1 MKLIFLG
8 PPGAGKG
15 TLAGLVSKEHG
26 IPQIS
31 TGDMFRD
38 AIKRETELGKKV
50 KEIVGRGDL
59 VPDELTVSL
68 VRERLAQAD
77 AAKGY
82 ILDGFPRTIPQAE
95 ALEEFQTLDAVVNF
109 AIERRPRRE
118 AASGREICKSCG
130 AIYHVTNMPSK
141 VKGVC
146 DKCGG
151 PLYTRPDDTLE
162 SITNRLDVYRKQTE
176 PLIEFYRKK
185 RLLRGHRFLEVPR
198 GHARPDPKRCSPV
211 KVGLTSAPASITWR
225 CF

>member
-15 TLAGLVSKEHG
+15 TLANLISKEYS

-31 TGDMFRD
+31 TGDIFRD

-68 VRERLAQAD
+68 VRERLSQPDAQ
-77 AAKGY
+77 KGY

-95 ALEEFQTLDAVVNF
+95 ALGTFEKLDAVIDF
-109 AIERRPRRE
+109 AIDDALVIERL
-118 AASGREICKSCG
+118 SGREICRNCG
-130 AIYHVTNMPSK
+130 AIYHVKNMPSK

-151 PLYTRPDDTLE
+151 PTYTRPDDSLE
-162 SITNRLDVYRKQTE
+162 SIKNRLDVYRKQTE
-176 PLIEFYRKK
+176 PLIAYYGKKNLIRKIDSSK
-185 RLLRGHRFLEVPR
+185 
-198 GHARPDPKRCSPV
+198 SPEDTHIQIRKALSKIV
-211 KVGLTSAPASITWR
+211 
-225 CF
+225 

>member
-15 TLAGLVSKEHG
+15 TLAGLASNELG

-31 TGDMFRD
+31 TGDIFRD

-68 VRERLAQAD
+68 VRERLAQPD
-77 AAKGY
+77 AARGF

-95 ALEEFQTLDAVVNF
+95 ALAGFQALDAVINF
-109 AIERRPRRE
+109 IISDEEVVKRL
-118 AASGREICKSCG
+118 SGRRVCRSCG
-130 AIYHVTNMPSK
+130 AIYNVENVPPK
-141 VKGVC
+141 REGIC

-151 PLYTRPDDTLE
+151 ALYIRDDDKIE
-162 SITNRLDVYRKQTE
+162 SIMNRLEVYKDQTE
-176 PLIEFYRKK
+176 PLIAFYKK
-185 RLLRGHRFLEVPR
+185 RELLRDVNPSKNPQDTFSQLKK
-198 GHARPDPKRCSPV
+198 AL
-211 KVGLTSAPASITWR
+211 GL
-225 CF
+225 

>member
-15 TLAGLVSKEHG
+15 TLAGVVSAEHG

-31 TGDMFRD
+31 TGDMFRA
-38 AIKRETELGKKV
+38 AIKNETPLGKKV
-50 KEIVGRGDL
+50 KAILASGEL
-59 VPDELTVSL
+59 VPDDVTVELVK
-68 VRERLAQAD
+68 ERLAQAD

-95 ALEEFQTLDAVVNF
+95 ALGKFQTLDAVIDF
-109 AIERRPRRE
+109 AIDDELVVKRL
-118 AASGREICKSCG
+118 SGREICKNCG

-151 PLYTRPDDTLE
+151 PLYTRPDDSLE
-162 SITNRLDVYRKQTE
+162 SIKNRLDVYRRQTE
-176 PLIEFYRKK
+176 PLIEFYRARK
-185 RLLRGHRFLEVPR
+185 LLRDIDSSR
-198 GHARPDPKRCSPV
+198 SPEDTRSQIG
-211 KVGLTSAPASITWR
+211 KALGGIS
-225 CF
+225 

>member
-15 TLAGLVSKEHG
+15 TLAGTVSKDYG

-31 TGDMFRD
+31 TGDIFRD

-68 VRERLAQAD
+68 VKERLTQAD
-77 AAKGY
+77 AQKGY

-95 ALEEFQTLDAVVNF
+95 ALEKFQKLDAVVNF
-109 AIERRPRRE
+109 SISDEQVVKRL
-118 AASGREICKSCG
+118 SGREICKSCG

-151 PLYTRPDDTLE
+151 PVYVRPDDSLE

-176 PLIEFYRKK
+176 PLIGFYRGRKLLKDIDSSKSPEDTLVQIKK
-185 RLLRGHRFLEVPR
+185 ALSSL
-198 GHARPDPKRCSPV
+198 
-211 KVGLTSAPASITWR
+211 
-225 CF
+225 

>member
-15 TLAGLVSKEHG
+15 TLATRVSKEYG

-31 TGDMFRD
+31 TGDIFRD

-82 ILDGFPRTIPQAE
+82 ILDGFPRTIPQAA
-95 ALEEFQTLDAVVNF
+95 ALGEFQAIDAVVNF
-109 AIERRPRRE
+109 TITDAIIIQRL
-118 AASGREICKSCG
+118 SGREVCKTCG
-130 AIYHVTNMPSK
+130 SIYHVTNMPSK

-151 PLYTRPDDTLE
+151 VLYTRPDDTFE
-162 SITNRLDVYRKQTE
+162 SITNRLEVYKKQTE
-176 PLIEFYRKK
+176 PLIDFYRKK
-185 RLLRGHRFLEVPR
+185 KILR
-198 GHARPDPKRCSPV
+198 DIDSSKSPEETLVQIRTVLGKV
-211 KVGLTSAPASITWR
+211 K
-225 CF
+225 

>member
-15 TLAGLVSKEHG
+15 TLAGLISKEYS

-31 TGDMFRD
+31 TGDIFRD

-68 VRERLAQAD
+68 VRERLSQPDAQ
-77 AAKGY
+77 KGY

-95 ALEEFQTLDAVVNF
+95 ALGTFQKLDAVVDF
-109 AIERRPRRE
+109 AIDDALVIERL
-118 AASGREICKSCG
+118 SGREICKNCG
-130 AIYHVTNMPSK
+130 AIYHVKNMPSK

-151 PLYTRPDDTLE
+151 PTYTRPDDSLE
-162 SITNRLDVYRKQTE
+162 SIKNRLEVYREQTE
-176 PLIEFYRKK
+176 PLIAYYGKKNLIRKIDSSK
-185 RLLRGHRFLEVPR
+185 
-198 GHARPDPKRCSPV
+198 SPEDTHV
-211 KVGLTSAPASITWR
+211 QIRKALSKIA
-225 CF
+225 

>member
-15 TLAGLVSKEHG
+15 TLAALVSKDNG

-31 TGDMFRD
+31 TGDMFRE
-38 AIKRETELGKKV
+38 AIKKETELGKKV
-50 KEIVGRGDL
+50 KAILASGEL
-59 VPDELTVSL
+59 VPDEVTVDL
-68 VRERLAQAD
+68 VKERLSQPDAQ
-77 AAKGY
+77 KGY

-95 ALEEFQTLDAVVNF
+95 ALEKFQKLDAVVNF
-109 AIERRPRRE
+109 AIDDALVVKRL
-118 AASGREICKSCG
+118 SGREVCKNCG

-162 SITNRLDVYRKQTE
+162 SIKNRLDVYRKQTE
-176 PLIEFYRKK
+176 PLISFYRTRKVLK
-185 RLLRGHRFLEVPR
+185 DIDSSKSPEDTHRQIQKAL
-198 GHARPDPKRCSPV
+198 K
-211 KVGLTSAPASITWR
+211 GLS
-225 CF
+225 

>member
-15 TLAGLVSKEHG
+15 TLAGLVAKEHA

-31 TGDMFRD
+31 TGDIFRD

-68 VRERLAQAD
+68 VRERLAEKD
-77 AAKGY
+77 ALKGY

-95 ALEEFQTLDAVVNF
+95 ALEKFQKLDAVVNF
-109 AIERRPRRE
+109 AIDDALVVERL
-118 AASGREICKSCG
+118 SGREICKNCG
-130 AIYHVTNMPSK
+130 AIYHVKNMPSK

-146 DKCGG
+146 DRCGG
-151 PLYTRPDDTLE
+151 PLYTRPDDSLV
-162 SITNRLDVYRKQTE
+162 SIKNRLEVYREQTE
-176 PLIEFYRKK
+176 PLIAFYRKK
-185 RLLRGHRFLEVPR
+185 SLLRDIDSSKSPEDT
-198 GHARPDPKRCSPV
+198 HAQIRTAL
-211 KVGLTSAPASITWR
+211 GTLT
-225 CF
+225 